1 MLNMKLSSYFIKEAT
16 KKLESKSFTRLDF
29 NIVINDN
36 SSSLLKIEFKHQSFL
51 FKINNEH
58 PSHHPSDTSHE
69 DEVSVTMTPGKLT
82 LEERW
87 KIPLH
92 EALEKIGDWQGYI
105 IEEISGME
113 RNQELESE
121 IRLTLQNSRL
131 NLNHSSHHE
140 YGQDERERILDSL
153 KLNISELI
161 NTTPEL
167 SEHLDSIKAGINN
180 LKKLSHYIQL
190 DIWQKIA
197 INNICNIAYTLI
209 DKTNDIEKKA
219 AILETLKK
227 TVTQL

>member
-1 MLNMKLSSYFIKEAT
+1 MLNMKLSAYFIKEVIR
-16 KKLESKSFTRLDF
+16 KLESKSFTRLDF
-29 NIVINDN
+29 NIVINEN
-36 SSSLLKIEFKHQSFL
+36 SSSLLKIEFIHKSFL
-51 FKINNEH
+51 FKINNAPPSQH
-58 PSHHPSDTSHE
+58 PSYTSHE

-82 LEERW
+82 FEERW
-87 KIPLH
+87 RIPLN

-105 IEEISGME
+105 IEKISGME

-131 NLNHSSHHE
+131 NLNHSSHQE
-140 YGQDERERILDSL
+140 YDQDERDRMLDSL
-153 KLNISELI
+153 KHNISEFI

-209 DKTNDIEKKA
+209 DKKNDTEKKEA
-219 AILETLKK
+219 TLETLKK
-227 TVTQL
+227 TATQL